1 MGRAGNVKAKEPPE
15 RRDYP
20 PVRLMKGRWLTAQV
34 LPVLNPDS
42 LEACFCFDCSPKSH
56 FRGATA
62 LIGGRAEPHT
72 SIERLSLRSPPT
84 CLRQVC
90 LHAPTKCLLVIAV
103 NNEWPQWAFHQS
115 EKTGTETE
123 GRVSSHVCPRFIIL
137 TETETS
143 PDWCTPVRSEVTWST
158 VLGKPTFR
166 SNALFALHPKKVTN
180 SVTFYGKCCVTWN
193 IMESACLFV
202 FKGVI
207 WCFF

>member
-72 SIERLSLRSPPT
+72 SIERLSLRAPPT

-115 EKTGTETE
+115 EKQEPRRKGESLLMSVH
-123 GRVSSHVCPRFIIL
+123 VSLFSPRQRRLLI
-137 TETETS
+137 
-143 PDWCTPVRSEVTWST
+143 DAHRSDQRFHDQQCWGNLLLEVMHYLRYT
-158 VLGKPTFR
+158 L
-166 SNALFALHPKKVTN
+166 KK
-180 SVTFYGKCCVTWN
+180 
-193 IMESACLFV
+193 
-202 FKGVI
+202 
-207 WCFF
+207 